1 MKTFSVYVHPHG
13 EDIQA
18 VKNGWS
24 WPAFLLGEFWAFY
37 KNLFLAA
44 IIAIIIDFILI
55 HDYYYDYYIID
66 NSYLF
71 AMSIISAIVFGLQG
85 NGWVKE
91 RLRKQGY
98 VYKGSVPAADADTAI
113 LKYQSIRNKK
123 QQKAAYTENSA
134 SSSESEKHA
143 AYAAK
148 TETVQAQT
156 LEVENVPYTHENDD
170 FKTCPYCGEK
180 IRKVAILCRY
190 CHSKLSDQCIDS

>member
-113 LKYQSIRNKK
+113 LKFQSIRNKK
-123 QQKAAYTENSA
+123 PHKAAGTDNPANSP
-134 SSSESEKHA
+134 EPEKDPA
-143 AYAAK
+143 CAAK
-148 TETVQAQT
+148 PEIVQDEI
-156 LEVENVPYTHENDD
+156 LEEVSIPQPDDEAD
-170 FKTCPYCGEK
+170 FKTCPYCAEK
-180 IRKVAILCRY
+180 IRKAAVLCRY